1 MAYAALVQVKI
12 EPRSDVGHRRS
23 ILTEFVVPE
32 VSTLRGFKSAIWL
45 NDGAGTGTCVAQ
57 FETQEDAERALE
69 VLAPSNGPDVIHVG
83 TCEVELEA

>member
-1 MAYAALVQVKI
+1 MKI
-12 EPRSDVGHRRS
+12 EPGSDVGHRRS

-32 VSTLRGFKSAIWL
+32 VSSLRVFKLGIPRL
-45 NDGAGTGTCVAQ
+45 NDGAGTGTCVAEFQ
-57 FETQEDAERALE
+57 TQEDAERALE